1 MMNMAIYI
9 ELGALIA
16 VLFILYLLYRFL
28 KSPVAIILNS
38 IAGIVILFL
47 LNAIFHLGI
56 PINFWSVATVALGG
70 LAGVLLV
77 LIFHFLGIAF

>member
-1 MMNMAIYI
+1 MAIYI
-9 ELGALIA
+9 ELGTLIV
-16 VLFILYLLYRFL
+16 VLLVLYLLYKFL
-28 KSPVAIILNS
+28 KSPLAILLNS

-47 LNAIFHLGI
+47 LNVIFHLGI

>member
-1 MMNMAIYI
+1 MCMAIYI

-16 VLFILYLLYRFL
+16 VIFILYLLYKFL

-56 PINFWSVATVALGG
+56 PINFWSISTVALGG

-77 LIFHFLGIAF
+77 LIFHLLGIAF

>member
-1 MMNMAIYI
+1 MMVMAIYI
-9 ELGALIA
+9 ELGTLIV
-16 VLFILYLLYRFL
+16 VLFVLYLLYRFL
-28 KSPVAIILNS
+28 KSPLALLMNS

-47 LNAIFHLGI
+47 LNGIFHLGI
-56 PINFWSVATVALGG
+56 PINLWSIATVALGG